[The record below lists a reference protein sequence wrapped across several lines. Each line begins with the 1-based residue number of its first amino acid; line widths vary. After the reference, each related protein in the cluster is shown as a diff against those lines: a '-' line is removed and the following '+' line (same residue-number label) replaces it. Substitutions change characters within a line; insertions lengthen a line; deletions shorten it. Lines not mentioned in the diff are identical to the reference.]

1 MILYSERLYYNLDVI
16 SDTMGVN
23 CGQETCFICN
33 VKVKIEHE
41 ASLENHYSL
50 HRDELERIRISN
62 NMKDVV
68 RTRCLMC
75 EEDNPVVLSRLRMH
89 TKTAHGVPLS
99 EYKKKFNI
107 VTERQHVLVE
117 KVLHKCGLCGI
128 FLLLCSDVIAV
139 HIKRHKISHA
149 NYNATYMNLMQKSPL
164 LAADVKKEKCANV
177 RKRKSTEPTEP
188 YPPPSIAIPFQ
199 SSMVLSG
206 EETLKLD
213 LSQLPSASLSQLFS
227 ASDDGSPKSVSNSD
241 LTLQEFSHTDKASA
255 SFSNQSINAD
265 ASDESTKRDVAI
277 EKFKTDIHTIVNKDP
292 KSQRYPLKEIK
303 YSKMPKM
310 TFQDK
315 LRSKLSKLKTAEN
328 RNSPDR
334 VGFNESGRPDQ
345 NSREFSNVLDKVYQN
360 FSVEAETTTQRA
372 KDPLELNTDADQS
385 LDDLISNIW
394 A

>member
-1 MILYSERLYYNLDVI
+1 
-16 SDTMGVN
+16 MGVS

-33 VKVKIEHE
+33 VKVKIEHG

-50 HRDELERIRISN
+50 HRDELERTRISN

-99 EYKKKFNI
+99 EYKQKFNI
-107 VTERQHVLVE
+107 ASERQHVLVE
-117 KVLHKCGLCGI
+117 KVLHQCGLCGI

-149 NYNATYMNLMQKSPL
+149 NYNATYMNLMQKAPL
-164 LAADVKKEKCANV
+164 AAADVKNEKSVIV
-177 RKRKSTEPTEP
+177 RKRKSTEEP
-188 YPPPSIAIPFQ
+188 YAPSIAIPFQ

-206 EETLKLD
+206 EETLNLD
-213 LSQLPSASLSQLFS
+213 LSQLPSVSLSQLFS
-227 ASDDGSPKSVSNSD
+227 PSEEGSPKSVSNSD
-241 LTLQEFSHTDKASA
+241 ITLQEVCHTGKA

-265 ASDESTKRDVAI
+265 GSDESTKLDVAI
-277 EKFKTDIHTIVNKDP
+277 DKFKTDIQTIMNKDP
-292 KSQRYPLKEIK
+292 KYHFQEIK
-303 YSKMPKM
+303 HSKIPKL

-315 LRSKLSKLKTAEN
+315 LRTKLSKLKTAEN
-328 RNSPDR
+328 RNSHDR
-334 VGFNESGRPDQ
+334 IGFNESGR
-345 NSREFSNVLDKVYQN
+345 SEEFSNVLDKIYQN

-372 KDPLELNTDADQS
+372 KDPLELNIATDQS